1 MVFLQYVAPMDWDK
15 LRVFYTVAQSQSFTK
30 AGEALNLSQS
40 AISRQ
45 VAALEEHLQ
54 VTLFHRH
61 ARGLLLTEQGDILF
75 RTVSEVFTKLSAT
88 ENALMESKERPRGP
102 LRITAPVTFGTTWL
116 APQMAEF
123 MELYPEIQVSLLVDD
138 RELDLLM
145 READAAIRVVP
156 AKQSDLIQRPLVT
169 LHNSVY
175 ASNEYLRLRG
185 VPKDAE
191 DLDNHSLITY
201 GDDVRMPF
209 PEMNWLLSVGRK
221 TKDERKSVFKINNLS
236 GMMKAVESGMGIAAL
251 PDYMVQG
258 AKGLTKILPELKGP
272 EAEAY
277 FTYPTELRHS
287 KRIKV
292 FKEFVQRKLAE
303 YRF

>member
-1 MVFLQYVAPMDWDK
+1 MDWDK

-45 VAALEEHLQ
+45 VAALEDRLQ

-102 LRITAPVTFGTTWL
+102 LRVTAPVGFGTVWL
-116 APQMAEF
+116 TQYMNEF
-123 MELYPEIQVSLLVDD
+123 HELYPEIQVTLLVDD

-145 READAAIRVVP
+145 READAAIRLSP
-156 AKQSDLIQRPLVT
+156 AKQPDLIQRPLVT

-175 ASNEYLRLRG
+175 ASNDYLRRRG
-185 VPKDAE
+185 IPKNVE
-191 DLDNHSLITY
+191 DLDNHNLITY
-201 GDDVRMPF
+201 GDDVRLPF
-209 PEMNWLLSVGRK
+209 PEINWLLSAGLK
-221 TKDERKSVFKINNLS
+221 GKEERKPVLRINSLP
-236 GMMKAVESGMGIAAL
+236 GMLRAVESGLGIAGI
-251 PDYMVQG
+251 PEYMVQG
-258 AKGLTKILPELKGP
+258 LKSVTKILPELKGP
-272 EAEAY
+272 VAEAY
-277 FTYPTELRHS
+277 FTYTSELRHS

-292 FKEFVQRKLAE
+292 FKEFLQRKLAE
-303 YRF
+303 FRY

>member
-1 MVFLQYVAPMDWDK
+1 MDWDK

-45 VAALEEHLQ
+45 VAALEDRLQ

-102 LRITAPVTFGTTWL
+102 LRITAPVAFGTMWL
-116 APQMAEF
+116 TQHMNEF
-123 MELYPEIQVSLLVDD
+123 YELYPEIQVTLLVDD
-138 RELDLLM
+138 REFDLLM

-156 AKQSDLIQRPLVT
+156 AKQPDLIQRPLVT

-175 ASNEYLRLRG
+175 ASNDYLMRRG

-191 DLDNHSLITY
+191 DLDNHNLITY
-201 GDDVRMPF
+201 GDDVRLPF
-209 PEMNWLLSVGRK
+209 PEINWLLSAGRK
-221 TKDERKSVFKINNLS
+221 SKDERKPVLRINSLP
-236 GMMKAVESGMGIAAL
+236 GMLRAVESGLGIAGI
-251 PDYMVQG
+251 PDYMAQG
-258 AKGLTKILPELKGP
+258 VKTITKILPALKGP
-272 EAEAY
+272 TAEAY

-287 KRIKV
+287 KRLKV
-292 FKEFVQRKLAE
+292 FKEFIQRKLAE
-303 YRF
+303 FRY